1 MYVAGDEAVAMTMMS
16 LAVDKLLTMVRMDDD
31 RQVVM
36 TILDST
42 NELLADVK
50 KPVLDAVESPDVFVS
65 VIKDVFQQ
73 KVFSVDLLLSLCQKS
88 EASCD
93 EEVILLVC

>member
-1 MYVAGDEAVAMTMMS
+1 VTMLS
-16 LAVDKLLTMVRMDDD
+16 LAVDKLLTMAKVDED

-42 NELLADVK
+42 NEMLADIK
-50 KPVLDAVESPDVFVS
+50 QPVLNAVESPDVFIS

-73 KVFSVDLLLSLCQKS
+73 KVLS
-88 EASCD
+88 AI
-93 EEVILLVC
+93 V

>member
-1 MYVAGDEAVAMTMMS
+1 MTMLS
-16 LAVDKLLTMVRMDDD
+16 LAVDKLLTMAKVDED

-42 NELLADVK
+42 NEMLADIK
-50 KPVLDAVESPDVFVS
+50 QPVLNAVESPDVFIS

-73 KVFSVDLLLSLCQKS
+73 KVLS
-88 EASCD
+88 AI
-93 EEVILLVC
+93 V

>member
-1 MYVAGDEAVAMTMMS
+1 VTMLS
-16 LAVDKLLTMVRMDDD
+16 LAVDKLLTMAKVDED

-42 NELLADVK
+42 NEMLADIK
-50 KPVLDAVESPDVFVS
+50 QPVLNAVESPDVFIS

-73 KVFSVDLLLSLCQKS
+73 KVV
-88 EASCD
+88 A
-93 EEVILLVC
+93 VIL

>member
-1 MYVAGDEAVAMTMMS
+1 MVAIDNGCYGDMFLCTVGDVAAAVTMLS
-16 LAVDKLLTMVRMDDD
+16 LAVNKMLTMVRLDED

-42 NELLADVK
+42 NEMLADIK
-50 KPVLDAVESPDVFVS
+50 KPVLDAVESPDVFIS

-73 KVFSVDLLLSLCQKS
+73 KVG
-88 EASCD
+88 A
-93 EEVILLVC
+93 VIVRIVSS